1 MTKDVLTPCAALF
14 DMMKRYGG
22 ISYKDLA
29 SLILSGKPLSD
40 GVSPVSRINDRAW
53 LSRFVVHA
61 PVGSV
66 QEQYFADFPS
76 ASLRVVARLKANKRK
91 SLSSREILDL
101 VTGEKGQEMIDAL
114 AACHQD
120 ISLYRNVL
128 LRLVRESGFTE
139 NERAEMAMVVL
150 VTAGCTANVR
160 KAAEQFLDFSRA
172 VHGAGMATPL
182 VTPEEIVVRSS
193 VSVSVEHKPV
203 TLVLFRVVDGY
214 ISGAPY
220 YLNPGPEGTEI
231 GSLALSEG
239 AITDV
244 GPDVSGTHLLMKRE
258 GGQWY
263 AQGLGSKFGTVLI
276 SGLDHEERVIEP
288 PRSERSDGNSE
299 EMVPVNPG
307 DELLLASSTR
317 FMVMEGID
325 PAAG

>member
-114 AACHQD
+114 VACHQD
-120 ISLYRNVL
+120 VSLYRNIL

-160 KAAEQFLDFSRA
+160 RAAEQVLDFSRT

-182 VTPEEIVVRSS
+182 VTPEAIVTHLPAAVP
-193 VSVSVEHKPV
+193 VERKPV
-203 TLVLFRVVDGY
+203 TLVLFRVIDGY
-214 ISGAPY
+214 IAGPPH
-220 YLNPGPEGTEI
+220 YLNPGPEGTKI
-231 GSLALSEG
+231 GSLALNEG

-258 GGQWY
+258 GDQWY
-263 AQGLGSKFGTVLI
+263 VRGLGSKFGTILI
-276 SGLDHEERVIEP
+276 SGLDHEERVVEP
-288 PRSERSDGNSE
+288 PRSERSDGGNGE
-299 EMVPVNPG
+299 AVPVNPG

-325 PAAG
+325 PTAN